1 MAEDFVYPKGWCWG
15 GRGAPRRQ
23 PRQVSI
29 MLDMK
34 QEFHLEQG
42 RYCHLSLNDMSLPQ
56 VHAHLL
62 KDRRERDEQ

>member
-1 MAEDFVYPKGWCWG
+1 MILFTLKAGAGEEEELPG
-15 GRGAPRRQ
+15 GSQGRIP
-23 PRQVSI
+23 S
-29 MLDMK
+29 K

-42 RYCHLSLNDMSLPQ
+42 RYCHLPLNAMSLPQ